1 VVGEAGLV
9 DSSQTYAAPNPFAP
23 SQDEKARIVYSLS
36 RGAQVTIEIYDFASR
51 KVRTLIHAEARAGGQ
66 NHASDTWDGRD
77 EEGDP
82 VANGVYFYRIELD
95 SGQEAFGKI
104 VVLD

>member
-1 VVGEAGLV
+1 M
-9 DSSQTYAAPNPFAP
+9 Q
-23 SQDEKARIVYSLS
+23 
-36 RGAQVTIEIYDFASR
+36 
-51 KVRTLIHAEARAGGQ
+51 RAGGQ

-77 EEGDP
+77 DQGDR

-95 SGQEAFGKI
+95 SGPRAFGKI